1 MITVKKVSLALVG
14 WMVEVWD
21 GQDRGLV
28 QLIRLLVGQGAGVGP
43 EVEALP
49 LTPGGDLSVIQRS
62 LQVGGVGLGGPG
74 GKRAG
79 SQDPDTVGS
88 GVLPDSAVAA
98 AA

>member
-1 MITVKKVSLALVG
+1 MALVG

-21 GQDRGLV
+21 EQDQGLV
-28 QLIRLLVGQGAGVGP
+28 QLIRLLVGQGARVGP

-49 LTPGGDLSVIQRS
+49 LTPEGDLSVIQRNP
-62 LQVGGVGLGGPG
+62 QVGVDGLGGPG

-79 SQDPDTVGS
+79 SQDPDRVGS

-98 AA
+98 SA